1 MKTHGKKTVEVETF
15 FFLGRAYCTPSGS
28 LHDCIGPYA
37 RLHTMSTCGIV
48 NRPSDHNSV
57 LSKGCQALKISTQ
70 IDLKSI
76 LPFSRS
82 TCIIHFVSMCLRAY
96 WQDWSK
102 EDNQLC
108 AGLQVAG
115 SPMGLYKHGVII
127 CDKCYAVH

>member
-1 MKTHGKKTVEVETF
+1 MPSKRPLTF
-15 FFLGRAYCTPSGS
+15 
-28 LHDCIGPYA
+28 H
-37 RLHTMSTCGIV
+37 STCGIV

-82 TCIIHFVSMCLRAY
+82 TCIIHLIGVKVKLIDSEFPLF
-96 WQDWSK
+96 K